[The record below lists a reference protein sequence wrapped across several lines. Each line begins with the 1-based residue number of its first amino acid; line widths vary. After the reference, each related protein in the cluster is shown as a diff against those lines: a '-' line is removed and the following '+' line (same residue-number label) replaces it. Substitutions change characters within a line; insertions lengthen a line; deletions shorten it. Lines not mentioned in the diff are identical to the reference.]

1 MDKLTTQEM
10 EFVIQAVANT
20 SIQAKDSLFVSAV
33 LQKLGQTYEGMAKPE
48 EDKKQKGNSSS
59 KVDSKQASA

>member
-33 LQKLGQTYEGMAKPE
+33 LQKLGQAYEGMAKPE

>member
-10 EFVIQAVANT
+10 EFVVKAVANT
-20 SIQAKDSLFVSAV
+20 SIQAKDSMFVAGV
-33 LQKLGQTYEGMAKPE
+33 LQKLGQTYESMAKPV